1 MGLGWALGV
10 TVAVG
15 VVLGALVEDAG
26 LLGLTT
32 CSWELDWDAPQA
44 LRNKSAARLPR
55 AAILGDLII
64 GCLHP
69 GLQGDVSAVHA
80 LGILGLAAETRAFV
94 GDVVNHIE

>member
-10 TVAVG
+10 IITVG
-15 VVLGALVEDAG
+15 VLVEDAG

-32 CSWELDWDAPQA
+32 CSWELDWGAPQA
-44 LRNKSAARLPR
+44 LRNKSAARPPR
-55 AAILGDLII
+55 AVILGDLII

-80 LGILGLAAETRAFV
+80 LGILGLAAETRALV